1 MRFSIGLACAVA
13 FAASLSSTTA
23 SAVETGV
30 LECNGKSTSYI
41 LGSVTELEC
50 VFRPS
55 IGGRNHAYSATI
67 RRFGVDVGFNQS
79 TKLAWAVFAPTRRIG
94 EGSLGGLY
102 LGASANATV
111 GVGVGANALFGA
123 ADNSIALQPI
133 SVQGQTGLGAAG
145 GISGLELRPEMRPKH
160 RHRR

>member
-1 MRFSIGLACAVA
+1 MRYSIGFACAVA
-13 FAASLSSTTA
+13 FVASMSTTA

-41 LGSVTELEC
+41 LGSVTELDC

-55 IGGRNHAYSATI
+55 AGGRNHAYSATI
-67 RRFGVDVGFNQS
+67 RRFGVDVGINQT

-111 GVGVGANALFGA
+111 GVGVGANVLFGA
-123 ADNSIALQPI
+123 SDDTISLQPV

-145 GISGLELRPEMRPKH
+145 GVSGLELRPQQQQ
-160 RHRR
+160 RRRR